1 MPDPPRNVRISLL
14 SSTSVVVSWDDP
26 GENKGVIDR
35 FIVHYFCADR
45 NRCLD
50 GQLKTAEHNCTITGL
65 YPYTNY
71 TIVISAHTNAGDG
84 QDSEPLT
91 ITTLEA
97 GEMS

>member
-1 MPDPPRNVRISLL
+1 MPGPPRNVRISLL

-26 GENKGVIDR
+26 GENRGVIDR
-35 FIVHYFCADR
+35 FTVHYFCPDKNRCADR
-45 NRCLD
+45 
-50 GQLKTAEHNCTITGL
+50 QSTTTEHNYTITDL